1 MGANIGILI
10 QNNGQDRFC
19 GRLTV
24 LGGVI
29 VRFILN
35 DSFVGLKFLFFVFVT
50 GKEVSE
56 LK

>member
-1 MGANIGILI
+1 MGANVGILI
-10 QNNGQDRFC
+10 QSNGQDRFC

-29 VRFILN
+29 VCFILN
-35 DSFVGLKFLFFVFVT
+35 DSFIGLRFLFFVFVT